1 MRVWEALG
9 KRLSIFGA
17 TGLSSGKISHSH
29 PSFTKCLEYETDA
42 VGAPPPLGKTVAVY
56 DDIIFKI
63 VREAEAEL
71 EERLDADIV
80 YFNAELRMNIF
91 PWFREVIEKLSE
103 RPNCRSSVAIVLTT
117 TGGEAEVVE
126 KLVEVLREYYDL
138 VYFVV
143 PVAAMSAGTIFCM
156 SGDKIFMD
164 YSSSLGPIDP
174 QVPDREGKFLIP
186 ALGHLDKVNDLIKK
200 SQDNTISPVE
210 FQWLLNQD
218 LAMLRFYEQAR
229 DLSIAL
235 LERWLV
241 QYKFKDWL
249 THRTNNRGAPVTPE
263 EKQAR
268 ANEIANLL
276 SSNAHWHSHGRMIGM
291 NTLKEVCRLDIDDF
305 GEDTSLQKA
314 IRSYNDALSDW
325 QVRAQV
331 RNFLYSR
338 HVASQ
343 V

>member
-1 MRVWEALG
+1 M
-9 KRLSIFGA
+9 
-17 TGLSSGKISHSH
+17 
-29 PSFTKCLEYETDA
+29 
-42 VGAPPPLGKTVAVY
+42 AVY
-56 DDIIFKI
+56 DDIIFKV
-63 VREAEAEL
+63 VRDAEADL
-71 EERLDADIV
+71 EQRLDADV
-80 YFNAELRMNIF
+80 MYFNAEIRMNIF
-91 PWFREVIEKLSE
+91 SWFREVIEKLAL
-103 RPNCRSSVAIVLTT
+103 RPGKKNAIAIFLTT
-117 TGGEAEVVE
+117 PGGQAEVVE
-126 KLVEVLREYYDL
+126 KLVEVVRAHYEL

-186 ALGHLDKVNDLIKK
+186 ALGHLDKVNEIIEK
-200 SQDNTISPVE
+200 SRNNTITPVE

-235 LERWLV
+235 LEKWLV

-249 THRTNNRGAPVTPE
+249 THRTKNPGTMVTTA

-268 ANEIANLL
+268 ANEIAKLL
-276 SSNAHWHSHGRMIGM
+276 SNNAHWHSHGRLIGIR
-291 NTLKEVCRLDIDDF
+291 TLKECRLDIDDF
-305 GEDTSLQKA
+305 GRDIELQTA
-314 IRSYNDALSDW
+314 IRTYNDALSDYLARV
-325 QVRAQV
+325 QI

-338 HVASQ
+338 HVN
-343 V
+343 